1 MIIEPAEVG
10 NLGNR
15 KGPMSIKKNDRY
27 MDGGKSIRWMLT
39 VLLLLTFGCATKP
52 LPKIIYP
59 KTVYPIDHYPLWA
72 ESDGLKIAAVLFAPG
87 RDVYTD
93 PAKPANTQTS
103 QPLNVLEAGVLPIR
117 LIVSN
122 QTAHEIVLDPDQI
135 MGVAGTVSYRTYTPQ
150 DAVDLVVQSEVF
162 KEAIKGSQVG
172 PVVRS
177 ILGGEIIIAAA
188 KSGVGGAAS
197 GGITGGATGA
207 ARGAAGV
214 TMERAEG
221 YEKAL
226 VQLITR
232 EYTDQAIKGQ
242 TLYPGF
248 IADGLIFLPSHA
260 EITELNLQAYDATA
274 KRPISI
280 RLQIK

>member
-1 MIIEPAEVG
+1 M
-10 NLGNR
+10 
-15 KGPMSIKKNDRY
+15 MC
-27 MDGGKSIRWMLT
+27 LT
-39 VLLLLTFGCATKP
+39 GLT
-52 LPKIIYP
+52 Y
-59 KTVYPIDHYPLWA
+59 
-72 ESDGLKIAAVLFAPG
+72 
-87 RDVYTD
+87 
-93 PAKPANTQTS
+93 Q
-103 QPLNVLEAGVLPIR
+103 
-117 LIVSN
+117 
-122 QTAHEIVLDPDQI
+122 
-135 MGVAGTVSYRTYTPQ
+135 
-150 DAVDLVVQSEVF
+150 
-162 KEAIKGSQVG
+162 AIKGSQVG
-172 PVVRS
+172 PVIKS

-214 TMERAEG
+214 TLERAQG

-232 EYTDQAIKGQ
+232 EYTDQAIKRQ

-248 IADGLIFLPSHA
+248 IADGFVFLPSHSG
-260 EITELNLQAYDATA
+260 ITELGLQVYDTTA